1 MPDEPEEGFT
11 VRDRRRFMTETSD
24 AAPVTADKEAPRET
38 PSPVEPPA
46 ETKKTRSAPPLG
58 ESGPVSAFAPPP
70 ATPTTSVDD
79 VEEGFDEGAY
89 FADEQL
95 QEGMGM
101 PEEFT
106 LPDIY
111 SVLLEFLGVTRSHA
125 LLRMGLF
132 ANPSTGK
139 TERDMDQAK
148 VAIDT
153 AAFLVSQLERV
164 VAPEERLPLRA
175 LLSDLQMNYVEQS
188 KRGG

>member
-1 MPDEPEEGFT
+1 MPEEPEEGFT
-11 VRDRRRFMTETSD
+11 VRDRRRFHTETSD
-24 AAPVTADKEAPRET
+24 APPVTAEKEVPRET
-38 PSPVEPPA
+38 SSPA
-46 ETKKTRSAPPLG
+46 T
-58 ESGPVSAFAPPP
+58 AFASPP
-70 ATPTTSVDD
+70 VDA
-79 VEEGFDEGAY
+79 ESETEGDFDAGAY

-95 QEGMGM
+95 PEGMGM

-111 SVLLEFLGVTRSHA
+111 SVLLEFLGITRSHA
-125 LLRMGLF
+125 WLRMGLV

-139 TERDMDQAK
+139 TERDMEQAK

-175 LLSDLQMNYVEQS
+175 LLSDLQMNFVEQS

>member
-1 MPDEPEEGFT
+1 MPEEPEEGFT
-11 VRDRRRFMTETSD
+11 VRDRRRRTSEASD
-24 AAPVTADKEAPRET
+24 AGATTADKEVSGSAP
-38 PSPVEPPA
+38 
-46 ETKKTRSAPPLG
+46 SAPPAFPTP
-58 ESGPVSAFAPPP
+58 PVADAGI
-70 ATPTTSVDD
+70 
-79 VEEGFDEGAY
+79 VENEIEAGAY
-89 FADEQL
+89 FSDDQL
-95 QEGMGM
+95 PEGAGM

-111 SVLLEFLGVTRSHA
+111 SVLLEFLGITRSHA
-125 LLRMGLF
+125 WLRMGLV

-175 LLSDLQMNYVEQS
+175 LLSDLQMNFVEQS